1 MANITTLE
9 VKNMSNSPKNII
21 IDFSNPQQVTEI
33 NQKYKDVSS
42 MLESVNQN
50 NEQQFI
56 SFGNEEIVLTT
67 YQKNGWIR
75 KNYYSA
81 ESGEPEGEAFKGKW
95 K

>member
-1 MANITTLE
+1 
-9 VKNMSNSPKNII
+9 MSNSLKNIT
-21 IDFSNPQQVTEI
+21 IDFSSPQQITEI
-33 NQKYKDVSS
+33 NQKYKNVSS
-42 MLESVNQN
+42 MLESINQN

-56 SFGNEEIVLTT
+56 SFGDEEIVLTT

-81 ESGEPEGEAFKGKW
+81 ENGELEGEAFEGKW